1 MNEETAHADALLC
14 ELEVLIDDCGL
25 DIDHDAVRGCI
36 EHFLLVLEANRTINL
51 TRITDVHEGLVLH
64 ILDSLLLTP
73 FVESTPWGTLL
84 DMGTGAG
91 YPGVPLALAT
101 KRPIVLLDSVTK
113 KITAVESFCQ
123 KLGIDGASCS
133 NERVEQYAKEHRE
146 SCTCVVARAMAS
158 LPVLIEYAS
167 PLLSIGGSLIATKGA
182 PESSEIDSGLK
193 AARICGFEFE
203 TSQRITLPRGL
214 GERTILQFKKTKP
227 ASIGLP
233 RKVGVAKK
241 TPLA

>member
-1 MNEETAHADALLC
+1 MDEQTFDTNGLME
-14 ELEVLIDDCGL
+14 ELESLLDSCDVSIADDA
-25 DIDHDAVRGCI
+25 IRGCI
-36 EHFLLVLEANRTINL
+36 EHFRLVLEVNQSINL
-51 TRITDVHEGLVLH
+51 TRITDIHDGLVLH

-73 FVESTPWGTLL
+73 FVESTPWGTML

-113 KITAVESFCQ
+113 KINAVQSFCQ
-123 KLGIDGASCS
+123 ELEIDNASCS

-167 PLLSIGGSLIATKGA
+167 PLLSIGGSLVATKGT
-182 PESSEIDSGLK
+182 PDPQEIDSGLK
-193 AARICGFEFE
+193 AAHICGFEFE
-203 TSQRITLPRGL
+203 TSQHIALPGGL
-214 GERTILQFKKTKP
+214 GERTILQIKKTKNT
-227 ASIGLP
+227 SLGLP

-241 TPLA
+241 NPLA